1 MSTETLNW
9 TIPPT
14 RTDGTVLNPSDVASV
29 LIFDGTTQIGTAP
42 GGSLTGTFTTPPLTE
57 GTHSFT
63 AEVVD
68 TLGNDSAASNVV
80 TQAVAVAPPSAPALT
95 GTFNP

>member
-14 RTDGTVLNPSDVASV
+14 RTDGTVLNPADVASV
-29 LIFDGTTQIGTAP
+29 LIFDGATQIGTAP
-42 GGSLTGTFTTPPLTE
+42 GGSLSGSFTTPALTE

-68 TLGNDSAASNVV
+68 TLGNDSAPSNVV
-80 TQAVAVAPPSAPALT
+80 TQAVSVAAPSAPALT
-95 GTFNP
+95 GVFNP